1 MNISRFVRSFRYSWE
16 GFLHIWKH
24 HQNIRFHIIAAGVAL
39 LLAILLGVSSLEFLF
54 ILVAIFVVIISEMI
68 NTALEEMTNLI
79 TNEHRRE
86 AKIAKDV
93 ASAAVLLSSVFA
105 LIVGGVIFLPYIF

>member
-1 MNISRFVRSFRYSWE
+1 MDIKRFIRSFKYSVE
-16 GFLHIWKH
+16 GFVHIWKF
-24 HQNIRFHIIAAGVAL
+24 HQNIRFHVMTAVIV
-39 LLAILLGVSSLEFLF
+39 LATAYMIGISSIEFLF

-68 NTALEEMTNLI
+68 NTAIEEMTNLI
-79 TNEHRRE
+79 TTEHRKE

-105 LIVGGVIFLPYIF
+105 LLIGLIIFVPYLF